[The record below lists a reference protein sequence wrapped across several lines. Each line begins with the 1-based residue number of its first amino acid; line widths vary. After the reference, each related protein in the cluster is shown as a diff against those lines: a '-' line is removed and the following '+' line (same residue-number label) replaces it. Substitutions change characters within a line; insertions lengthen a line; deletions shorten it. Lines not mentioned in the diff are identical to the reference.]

1 MPTHLHLLKADSTP
15 LAASVIA
22 EVSGRPHA
30 NVTVVVLD
38 DSTAP
43 SLPAAVRLLR
53 LGEDGLDYAA
63 LLDLIF
69 AADHVAAW

>member
-1 MPTHLHLLKADSTP
+1 MPAHLHLLKADSTP
-15 LAASVIA
+15 LAGSVIA
-22 EVSGRPHA
+22 EVSGRPDA

-38 DSTAP
+38 DSAPP
-43 SLPAAVRLLR
+43 SLPTAVRLLR
-53 LGEDGLDYAA
+53 LGEDGLDYAT

>member
-1 MPTHLHLLKADSTP
+1 MPIHLHLLKADSTP

-22 EVSGRPHA
+22 EVAGQPHST
-30 NVTVVVLD
+30 VTVVVLD
-38 DSTAP
+38 GSASP
-43 SLPAAVRLLR
+43 SLPPAVRLLR
-53 LGEDGLDYAA
+53 LGEDGLDYAT